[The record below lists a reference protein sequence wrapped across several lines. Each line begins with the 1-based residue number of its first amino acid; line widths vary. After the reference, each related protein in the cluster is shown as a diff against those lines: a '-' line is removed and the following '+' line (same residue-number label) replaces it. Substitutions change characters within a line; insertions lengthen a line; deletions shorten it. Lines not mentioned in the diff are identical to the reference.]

1 MFENIYP
8 YKDANST
15 ATPEG
20 QSTETLAS
28 SLLYIDVKAAD
39 WRTDCKSTHKTEQLM
54 LSAGQPSAES
64 DLARIAASKG
74 MDENEQQI
82 LNNVFGHFLK
92 GAHTRTPSD
101 FNAHLRR
108 AADRLY
114 SFNADSFNRVI
125 AALVQSENPQ
135 LRSFANRL
143 ENEPGDMEMRGFG
156 RLIGL
161 EAEQVRALYQVG
173 LRYENL
179 HAYRATNAWVPLVR
193 DAQLVF
199 NDLSQDQQ
207 KKLIKLLQTSRNEDR
222 RTGLPFLFNYRIR

>member
-8 YKDANST
+8 DKNTDST
-15 ATPEG
+15 ATPAG
-20 QSTETLAS
+20 QTIETLAAN
-28 SLLYIDVKAAD
+28 LLSIDLKAED
-39 WRTDCKSTHKTEQLM
+39 WRTYCKSTHKAEHLM
-54 LSAGQPSAES
+54 HSVSQPAAES
-64 DLARIAASKG
+64 DLARITAAKG

-82 LNNVFGHFLK
+82 LNNVFGHFLN

-101 FNAHLRR
+101 FNANLRR

-114 SFNADSFNRVI
+114 NFNADSFNRVI
-125 AALVQSENPQ
+125 AALVQSEHPQ

-143 ENEPGDMEMRGFG
+143 ENEPGDMEMRRFG

-161 EAEQVRALYQVG
+161 EAAQVRAFYQVG

-179 HAYRATNAWVPLVR
+179 HAYRSTNAWASLVR

-207 KKLIKLLQTSRNEDR
+207 KKLVKLIQTSRNEDR